1 MNRAGLTVCNMLWI
15 GPALGALERA
25 CIRSVLSQGH
35 RLVLWCY
42 DLPDGVPEGV
52 ELGDASEVVPR
63 TRIIRHHSGSVS
75 LFSNLFRYELQRQG
89 RGTWLDIDHYLLKPI
104 EGEQPYLLT
113 EDEPGRLNNAVLR
126 TPADSPLLPPLIALF
141 EEKIVPPWLRP
152 RARVA
157 AHWRRLLTGRT
168 GLSRMPWGSTG
179 PAAITAVAR
188 RLGMAGLAAPPD
200 AYSPVVWENAHW
212 ILDPTLGLEEK
223 ITPRTIAVHLW
234 NERIKHFKD
243 RPAPAGSFLARLQ
256 AEGA

>member
-1 MNRAGLTVCNMLWI
+1 MNQAGLTVCNMLWI
-15 GPALGALERA
+15 GPTLGALERA
-25 CIRSVLSQGH
+25 GMRSVLRQGH

-42 DLPDGVPEGV
+42 DPPRGVPEGV

-63 TRIIRHHSGSVS
+63 ARIIRHQSGSVS

-89 RGTWLDIDHYLLKPI
+89 RGTWLDSDHYLLKPI
-104 EGEQPYLLT
+104 ESDRPYLLI
-113 EDEPGRLNNAVLR
+113 EEIPGLLNNAVLR

-152 RARVA
+152 RARIA

-168 GLSRMPWGSTG
+168 GISRMPWGSAG
-179 PAAITAVAR
+179 PAAITAVAH
-188 RLGMAGLAAPPD
+188 RLGLGRLAAAPEV
-200 AYSPVVWENAHW
+200 YSPVTWQNANW
-212 ILDPTLGLEEK
+212 ILDPTLALEEK
-223 ITPRTIAVHLW
+223 ITPRTVAVHLW

-243 RPAPAGSFLARLQ
+243 GPAPAGSFLARLQ

>member
-25 CIRSVLSQGH
+25 CIRSVLRQGH
-35 RLVLWCY
+35 RVVLWCY
-42 DLPDGVPEGV
+42 DLPHGVPEGV

-89 RGTWLDIDHYLLKPI
+89 RGTWLDCDSYLLKPL
-104 EGEQPYLLT
+104 ESDQPYLLAGET
-113 EDEPGRLNNAVLR
+113 PRIIMVGVLR
-126 TPADSPLLPPLIALF
+126 LPADSPLLPPLIALF

-152 RARVA
+152 RARIA

-168 GLSRMPWGSTG
+168 GLSRMPWGSAG
-179 PAAITAVAR
+179 PVAITAVAH
-188 RLGMAGLAAPPD
+188 RLGLGRLAAAPEV
-200 AYSPVVWENAHW
+200 YSPVAWQNAAW
-212 ILDPTLGLEEK
+212 ILDPAAAIEDK
-223 ITPRTIAVHLW
+223 ITHRTVSLHLW